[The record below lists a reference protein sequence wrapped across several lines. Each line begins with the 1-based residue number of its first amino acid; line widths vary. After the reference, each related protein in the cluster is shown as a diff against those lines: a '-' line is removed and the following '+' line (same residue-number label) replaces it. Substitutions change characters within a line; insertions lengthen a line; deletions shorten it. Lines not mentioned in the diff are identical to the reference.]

1 MVMGNS
7 KGLMED
13 IIKVNGLMI
22 YMMEKDYMYFHQ
34 VKDIVVILNQE
45 RGMDMENIHIMEMD
59 ILENGKMDLD
69 TEKDIC
75 QLKAK

>member
-1 MVMGNS
+1 MVMGSS
-7 KGLMED
+7 KGSTAD

-22 YMMEKDYMYFHQ
+22 YMMEKDYMYFHH
-34 VKDIVVILNQE
+34 VKDTVVISNQE
-45 RGMDMENIHIMEMD
+45 RDMAMENIRIMEMD
-59 ILENGKMDLD
+59 ILENGKMVLD

>member
-22 YMMEKDYMYFHQ
+22 YMMEKDYMCFHQ
-34 VKDIVVILNQE
+34 VKDIVVISN
-45 RGMDMENIHIMEMD
+45 
-59 ILENGKMDLD
+59 
-69 TEKDIC
+69 
-75 QLKAK
+75 